1 MFENNSRRTISYRNL
16 NTIRAIARQHGDP
29 VDRATFMALYAQRCI
44 YTGQKFSI
52 MQKIKWFILRVKFD
66 LHLFK
71 MKMQFWFIRTYID
84 ALAYLGR
91 SSANSDKLL
100 SFNEETN

>member
-1 MFENNSRRTISYRNL
+1 MKNNLFSSRNL

-29 VDRATFMALYAQRCI
+29 VDRATFMAQYAQRCI

-52 MQKIKWFILRVKFD
+52 IQNIKWFILRVKFD
-66 LHLFK
+66 FHLFK
-71 MKMQFWFIRTYID
+71 MKFQFWFIRKYLDT
-84 ALAYLGR
+84 LSYLGR
-91 SSANSDKLL
+91 SSANSEKIL